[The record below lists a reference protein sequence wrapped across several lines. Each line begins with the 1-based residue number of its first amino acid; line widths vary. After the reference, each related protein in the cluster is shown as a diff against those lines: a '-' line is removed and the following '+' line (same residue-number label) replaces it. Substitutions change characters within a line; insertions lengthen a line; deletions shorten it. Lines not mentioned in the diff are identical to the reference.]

1 MTSYLKTLLDGSA
14 ISGNTNLIAWQFEDV
29 ATSVPVQGTSPI
41 EVDDWH
47 WCHKITSVGIP
58 RIGFHFNVGS
68 YVATHW
74 LTVAVPVKEKC
85 CQLFLNCLFI
95 RINLQNE
102 FVTTAIST
110 LRLLL
115 FTMALGIRNA
125 SEKCVLVLLKIEL
138 EL

>member
-74 LTVAVPVKEKC
+74 LTIAVPVKEKC
-85 CQLFLNCLFI
+85 CQLFLNCLFYKNQSSKRVRYDCHFNHWATI
-95 RINLQNE
+95 IYYG
-102 FVTTAIST
+102 TWHS
-110 LRLLL
+110 
-115 FTMALGIRNA
+115 
-125 SEKCVLVLLKIEL
+125 KCI
-138 EL
+138 